1 MRKTTII
8 ICVALYFLPHME
20 VWNNAPIENHFLY
33 MFSHANIFHLL
44 ANTIALL
51 SLKKLYPVSFIIAFI
66 ASFFPF
72 NGMILGLSGVIFSQ
86 IGINIGKKFNKN
98 GLYQNIIIACIFG
111 MLPNMAILIHIYCLI
126 IGFLIGN
133 IIWMINIYK
142 DPIYGNNK

>member
-1 MRKTTII
+1 MRKPKNKGKKMRKTTII

-98 GLYQNIIIACIFG
+98 FTST
-111 MLPNMAILIHIYCLI
+111 
-126 IGFLIGN
+126 GFREPG
-133 IIWMINIYK
+133 
-142 DPIYGNNK
+142 